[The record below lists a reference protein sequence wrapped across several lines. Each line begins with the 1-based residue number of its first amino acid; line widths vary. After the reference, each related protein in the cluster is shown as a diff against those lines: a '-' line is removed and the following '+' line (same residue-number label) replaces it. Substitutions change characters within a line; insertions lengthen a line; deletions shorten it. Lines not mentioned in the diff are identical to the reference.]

1 MEFVDASG
9 TRYQFTEAVEAPA
22 PAKKPLWPWVLGGLA
37 VAGGL
42 AWMASSSPWKANPVS
57 PELEVWIEE
66 ARDPATPFERL
77 EELAEHPEREVR
89 RAVLDNPNLVLTQ
102 EDGKLNLRLLEK
114 LAREF
119 PEEVAVHPT
128 FVLHALIE
136 PDEAM
141 GEVVVEVV
149 GSTKEVGLIET
160 LWRTW
165 GPDSWEVRQG
175 VAVNPNTPLDVL
187 RLLGNE
193 ATESSR
199 TVRKAVAKNP
209 NTPPDVLR
217 TLGNEETESE
227 GDVRQ
232 AVASN
237 PHTPVD
243 ILRSLG
249 NEATES
255 DLLVREAAAEALAIR
270 GLT

>member
-1 MEFVDASG
+1 MVAR
-9 TRYQFTEAVEAPA
+9 TRISN
-22 PAKKPLWPWVLGGLA
+22 KK
-37 VAGGL
+37 
-42 AWMASSSPWKANPVS
+42 MARKSTDPKDLIP
-57 PELEVWIEE
+57 E
-66 ARDPATPFERL
+66 ARSPGTSFERL
-77 EELAEHPEREVR
+77 MKLQKHPEIKVR
-89 RAVLDNPNLVLTQ
+89 RALLDNPNLVLTQ

-187 RLLGNE
+187 RILGNE
-193 ATESSR
+193 ATESE
-199 TVRKAVAKNP
+199 
-209 NTPPDVLR
+209 
-217 TLGNEETESE
+217 GN
-227 GDVRQ
+227 VRQ